1 MKPALAD
8 RILGALLVVGAF
20 VTAIYWWSYFSG
32 GEVMTSTERWYI
44 AFESAFPVA
53 DGWMAL
59 CMAISGVGLI
69 RGRAWARPAGLLAGS
84 ALIYLALMDITFNVE
99 NGLYALAATS
109 EAMKAEVAIN
119 VSSGLL
125 GIWTIFACWPRAR
138 GA

>member
-1 MKPALAD
+1 MAH
-8 RILGALLVVGAF
+8 RILGFLLVLGAI

-32 GEVMTSTERWYI
+32 GEVMTSTERWYT

-109 EAMKAEVAIN
+109 EAMQAEIAIN
-119 VSSGLL
+119 GSSALL
-125 GIWTIFACWPRAR
+125 GIWTILACWPRSR
-138 GA
+138 GG